1 MILPMDNTLIER
13 SNCRFIVRK
22 DESDKPQ
29 IVVELFQ
36 PISQLQ
42 SARLGCEL
50 LGGTTVEQAKKIAAF
65 LNEHVLNIF
74 IETSLREKKLDKT

>member
-1 MILPMDNTLIER
+1 MDTTITER

-29 IVVELFQ
+29 IVLELFQ
-36 PISQLQ
+36 PISQLKY
-42 SARLGCEL
+42 ATLGCEL
-50 LGGTTVEQAKKIAAF
+50 LGETTVEQATKLAAS

-74 IETSLREKKLDKT
+74 VETSLREKKLDKL